1 MSVGPERVRVRL
13 VGFDTPETR
22 NAKCTY
28 EKNLGNLAT
37 TRARTLVKAAGRVDL
52 LLLPGKDKYGRH
64 LGKVFVRGQNLGEI
78 LISEGLARPYSGGR
92 RKGWC

>member
-1 MSVGPERVRVRL
+1 SAY
-13 VGFDTPETR
+13 PETR

-52 LLLPGKDKYGRH
+52 LFLPGKDKYGRH